1 MDIAVLTLVAL
12 APVAAVFSFVYL
24 RDNKLDREPLRLLV
38 LNFLI
43 GVLSAVPV
51 MVVELWLGKYI
62 DAMEASQLVF
72 TLITAFGGVAL
83 VEEGFKLIGLLGVG
97 YRNRHFDEPYDGIM
111 YSVAVSLG
119 FAAIENV
126 LYTFQGG
133 LEVGLLRSF
142 SSIPG
147 HAMMGV
153 LMGYYVGK
161 AKFQDKTGKKV
172 GLWAIGLVAATLVHG
187 LYDFFLMYQEVML
200 FPLAFVVLIIGII
213 LGLRAMRQ
221 HRKLSQQRSTSRA

>member
-1 MDIAVLTLVAL
+1 MDIAILTLVAL
-12 APVAAVFSFVYL
+12 APVAIIFLFVYL
-24 RDNKLDREPLRLLV
+24 RDGKGHREPIRLLV
-38 LNFLI
+38 LNFFV
-43 GVLSAVPV
+43 GVAAAVPV
-51 MVVELWLGKYI
+51 LIVELWMAERIEDL
-62 DAMEASQLVF
+62 EASALVF
-72 TLITAFGGVAL
+72 TLLTAFAGVAL
-83 VEEGFKLIGLLGVG
+83 VEEGFKLLGLLLVG

-119 FAAIENV
+119 FAAIENI
-126 LYTFQGG
+126 LYTYQGG

-161 AKFQDKTGKKV
+161 AKFQDKTGRKIGLWIV
-172 GLWAIGLVAATLVHG
+172 GLLAATLVHG
-187 LYDFFLMYQEVML
+187 LYDFFLMYREVML

-213 LGLRAMRQ
+213 LGLRAMRL
-221 HRKLSQQRSTSRA
+221 HRKRSQAQRSARA

>member
-1 MDIAVLTLVAL
+1 MDSATLTFVAL
-12 APVAAVFSFVYL
+12 APVAAVFTFVYL
-24 RDNKLDREPLRLLV
+24 RDNKSNREPIRLLL
-38 LNFLI
+38 LNFLV

-51 MVVELWLGKYI
+51 LIVELWLAKRI
-62 DAMEASQLVF
+62 AAMEASHFVF
-72 TLITAFGGVAL
+72 ILTTAFAGVAL
-83 VEEGFKLIGLLGVG
+83 VEEGFKLLGLLGVG

-153 LMGYYVGK
+153 LMGYFVGL
-161 AKFQDKTGKKV
+161 AKFQDNRFRKIALWMV
-172 GLWAIGLVAATLVHG
+172 GLLAATIVHG
-187 LYDFFLMYQEVML
+187 LYDFFLMYKEQML
-200 FPLAFVVLIIGII
+200 FPLAFVVLIIGIV
-213 LGLRAMRQ
+213 LGLRAMRLQ
-221 HRKLSQQRSTSRA
+221 RKRSQAQSQSQA